1 MKTLKKLGIF
11 LLAILGLFLIVPALL
26 TLVFQAKI
34 ENAALAQL
42 KQLTNDQLIYED
54 ADLNFISSFPSIT
67 LDLNH
72 PKLYDKEYNE
82 TISLEQFQIKLN
94 VLKSIFSTPQI
105 NKILI
110 KNGSVVLKERNNR
123 WNVED
128 LITSNQS
135 KESSNAL
142 INIKDIEI
150 ENFRIYIDQTS
161 TSEKASILFKDG
173 NIALT
178 SDKTHLK
185 INASGSIIVDEIS
198 KNSTKTKIQYEDFVS
213 TTLQY
218 GLVSKQLDIEN
229 IDFEKGVRIKGNF
242 NTLNSK
248 RDIIISVDDY
258 DLKYWNSVFR
268 SNTNNP
274 MSDYRLIGKLNG
286 QIQLNDLAS
295 YDYNISLSK
304 GGILKTLNNQ
314 DYTITGIHSN
324 IVGNDKTMQF
334 KESSAKIDGTLIKG
348 NVHLNPEKKLI
359 NELNLKGAIPT
370 SLLYVL
376 YEDTVYEKLKGK
388 LSLDKLYIQNCNW
401 NELADCIPFATIA
414 GTLDDVVIKEHHEL
428 PISLPS
434 GKISSDNGVIKCE
447 QLKCNYKYSPM
458 SFSGEY
464 QYDPIREKTIIRG
477 SLDAEVIDLDSLFGS
492 AGSDSTTIETN
503 FLQDYDLDLTIH
515 TEVLSVYGGT
525 INDVSCKLYQQD
537 GSLNYNIMSEA
548 FDGTSNIEGDLIQL
562 SNGFHNRSTVE
573 TQSIS
578 ISDALQK
585 TNNLG
590 QQFVTEANLK
600 GALTSVGIFDFYF
613 DKEWQL
619 DKPKTKGLLS
629 VNVKDG
635 EIVDLEMMKQFS
647 KFIKVRD
654 LEEIKFS
661 ELHNYLEIQ
670 GKNLYIPSM
679 FIQSNACNLTLSGT
693 HTMDQDIMYNVQVNA
708 GQILWNKIKKHDSSL
723 KPKKAKKKG
732 WFNMYYRITGNI
744 DQYEYKRDRTKV
756 EAALDRGFLRKE
768 DIYRALVD
776 EFGYLPELKIPDDW
790 YDIPEF

>member
-1 MKTLKKLGIF
+1 
-11 LLAILGLFLIVPALL
+11 
-26 TLVFQAKI
+26 
-34 ENAALAQL
+34 
-42 KQLTNDQLIYED
+42 
-54 ADLNFISSFPSIT
+54 
-67 LDLNH
+67 
-72 PKLYDKEYNE
+72 
-82 TISLEQFQIKLN
+82 
-94 VLKSIFSTPQI
+94 
-105 NKILI
+105 
-110 KNGSVVLKERNNR
+110 
-123 WNVED
+123 
-128 LITSNQS
+128 
-135 KESSNAL
+135 
-142 INIKDIEI
+142 
-150 ENFRIYIDQTS
+150 
-161 TSEKASILFKDG
+161 
-173 NIALT
+173 
-178 SDKTHLK
+178 
-185 INASGSIIVDEIS
+185 
-198 KNSTKTKIQYEDFVS
+198 
-213 TTLQY
+213 
-218 GLVSKQLDIEN
+218 
-229 IDFEKGVRIKGNF
+229 
-242 NTLNSK
+242 
-248 RDIIISVDDY
+248 
-258 DLKYWNSVFR
+258 
-268 SNTNNP
+268 
-274 MSDYRLIGKLNG
+274 
-286 QIQLNDLAS
+286 
-295 YDYNISLSK
+295 
-304 GGILKTLNNQ
+304 
-314 DYTITGIHSN
+314 
-324 IVGNDKTMQF
+324 
-334 KESSAKIDGTLIKG
+334 
-348 NVHLNPEKKLI
+348 
-359 NELNLKGAIPT
+359 
-370 SLLYVL
+370 
-376 YEDTVYEKLKGK
+376 
-388 LSLDKLYIQNCNW
+388 
-401 NELADCIPFATIA
+401 
-414 GTLDDVVIKEHHEL
+414 
-428 PISLPS
+428 
-434 GKISSDNGVIKCE
+434 
-447 QLKCNYKYSPM
+447 
-458 SFSGEY
+458 
-464 QYDPIREKTIIRG
+464 
-477 SLDAEVIDLDSLFGS
+477 
-492 AGSDSTTIETN
+492 
-503 FLQDYDLDLTIH
+503 
-515 TEVLSVYGGT
+515 
-525 INDVSCKLYQQD
+525 
-537 GSLNYNIMSEA
+537 MSEA